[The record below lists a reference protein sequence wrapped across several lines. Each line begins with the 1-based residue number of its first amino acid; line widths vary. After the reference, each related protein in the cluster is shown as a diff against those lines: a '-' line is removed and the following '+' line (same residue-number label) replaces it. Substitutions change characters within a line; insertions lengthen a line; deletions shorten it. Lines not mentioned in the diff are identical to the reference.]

1 MAFDRD
7 AIRALYHR
15 RAGRYDRSL
24 WLFRLAG
31 FRFGRYR
38 RSTVSSLGLDRGG
51 TVVDLGCGTGLNF
64 RLLEE
69 AVGPTGTIVGIDLT
83 DAMLDRARARVRSA
97 GWKNVELVR
106 ADLAEYTP
114 PEGIAGALSTFAI
127 TLVPEYDQVIAH
139 CAAALCPGGLLAICD
154 FKEPPGW
161 PHWLVRLRLVQPPLR
176 RDIGS
181 RNAPSVGID
190 AALPRRGAV
199 SGAVL
204 RCALPDRRGAPR
216 CPRCQLL
223 TSRAPSSL
231 ERRGVAEPLPARAP
245 TRRPSAR

>member
-1 MAFDRD
+1 VAFDRD

-69 AVGPTGTIVGIDLT
+69 AVGPTGTTVGIDLT

-139 CAAALCPGGLLAICD
+139 CAAALCPGRLLAICD

-161 PHWLVRLRLVQPPLR
+161 PHWLVRLFAWFNRPFGVTLDLATRHPWESMRRYLDEVQYREQYFGALYLT
-176 RDIGS
+176 
-181 RNAPSVGID
+181 VGERPD
-190 AALPRRGAV
+190 AH
-199 SGAVL
+199 
-204 RCALPDRRGAPR
+204 
-216 CPRCQLL
+216 
-223 TSRAPSSL
+223 
-231 ERRGVAEPLPARAP
+231 GVNC
-245 TRRPSAR
+245 